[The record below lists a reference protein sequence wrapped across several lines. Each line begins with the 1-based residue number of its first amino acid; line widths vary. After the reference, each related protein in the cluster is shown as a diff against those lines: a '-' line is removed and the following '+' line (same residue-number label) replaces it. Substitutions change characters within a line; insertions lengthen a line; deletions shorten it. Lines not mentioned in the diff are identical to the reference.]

1 MGKISEHF
9 KLNLN
14 FMGSSGKYAVIT
26 ILGLALSIAMV
37 TQNVL
42 FLDSFRNNAFNEFS
56 SNISNTQID
65 TQLEDIRWSGM
76 ELKGILESAV
86 TNEFEDAGLSS
97 NLLATQEWVTY
108 RFMFL
113 RVFNEK
119 TAEFEFHDTY
129 LIGIDAA
136 YLALLESVLEIGTAP
151 GFNQYCLVTNSKV
164 IEETNVGVN
173 DTYHL
178 YIALENNDPRES
190 YDAGIGTAGQ
200 IIDFTGVIN
209 LDDITFGSLPIPVEL
224 KTLVSLVLNLG
235 KELIITDFMNVPNLL
250 STITLS
256 KNEFSVFGRILFD
269 VTSFN
274 VFKLDEQIANLQ
286 VYVNRL
292 TESLINIVSDNSPN
306 YRLQVN
312 PYILPLLTAFK
323 KEYRIFQ
330 TFLMLF
336 MLPTLGMALTLTAFA
351 SNQIKKQR
359 DLLVHNYYQ
368 RGSSR
373 RMLFSFMLFELV
385 IFAIIATLLGFL
397 IGWPYTLIALKSDN
411 FFSFASSAS
420 IPKPSWRIIGI
431 CLGVGFALAWFSNVF
446 SLWRKTKTSVEEIL
460 QEQTEKIPF
469 WQRFYFDILLLIIG
483 VILWI
488 VSLTQISGA
497 GATAIEFAFYFAA
510 PAPILII
517 IGAIMF
523 ITRIYPSVVQWV
535 SKLMMKIHRLELSAV
550 AAKNAVRRKASTT
563 RTIILMT
570 LTFTL
575 TIATMIVPDSYQA
588 YDLENSYYHLGADI
602 VVQNVDI
609 QNPTYKQTVEA
620 IEGVEAATYVGF
632 LEVANTESELLYSI
646 TILGVEL
653 DNFSK
658 VAYQEPEYTNG
669 QGIAS
674 LLQTITNESDVLGQR
689 LQIEQL
695 NLGENR
701 TFLIKNWALSDT
713 NSTEE
718 DLYLA
723 IYPVTITAFYEYWPL
738 LYTEVPRA
746 ASREIKVGLIANLSL
761 AYKIARND
769 YDIQGKLFVKVKD
782 GYSPS
787 AVAKEIELTT
797 QHSTENIED
806 AVLISE
812 GSLKATVLFGAL
824 NSSVIVSILISS
836 ATLIVMMFV
845 QGLEREKEIALLK
858 AFGIKQGQLFI
869 FFITEAIIILIFT
882 MLLGGALGFAASA
895 MIMKILRIEVVVP
908 IHEMVFPAG
917 KILWTTFA
925 IFFSG
930 LISTIIPILINTH
943 KKIGGSLKVV

>member
-1 MGKISEHF
+1 MGKLTERF
-9 KLNLN
+9 RLNLK
-14 FMGSSGKYAVIT
+14 FMSSSGKFAAIT
-26 ILGLALSIAMV
+26 IIGLSLSIAMV
-37 TQNVL
+37 TQNIL
-42 FLDSFRNNAFNEFS
+42 FLNSFRNNAFNEFS
-56 SNISNTQID
+56 SNITDTQID
-65 TQLEDIRWSGM
+65 TQLEDIRWSGT

-86 TNEFEDAGLSS
+86 TNEMEDAHLST
-97 NLLATQEWVTY
+97 NLLATQEWLSY

-113 RVFNEK
+113 RVLNEK
-119 TAEFEFHDTY
+119 TSEFEFHDTY
-129 LIGIDAA
+129 LVGIDVS
-136 YLALLESVLEIGTAP
+136 YLPLLSDLVENGTAP
-151 GFNQYCLVTNSKV
+151 GFNQYCLVTNTKT
-164 IEETNVGVN
+164 IEETNVGTN
-173 DTYHL
+173 DSYHL

-190 YDAGIGTAGQ
+190 YEAGIGTAGQ
-200 IIDFTGVIN
+200 IIDFTGIIN
-209 LDDITFGSLPIPVEL
+209 LDDVTFGSLPIPEEI

-235 KELIITDFMNVPNLL
+235 KEIIITDFMNVRNLL

-269 VTSFN
+269 VTAFN
-274 VFKLDEQIANLQ
+274 VFKLDQQISELQ
-286 VYVNRL
+286 VFVNRL
-292 TESLINIVSDNSPN
+292 TEALINVVSDNSPN
-306 YRLQVN
+306 YQLKVN

-359 DLLVHNYYQ
+359 DLHIHSYYQ
-368 RGSSR
+368 RGASR
-373 RMLFSFMLFELV
+373 RMLFSFMLFELL
-385 IFAIIATLLGFL
+385 IFSIIATLIGFL

-411 FFSFASSAS
+411 FFSFTNAAT
-420 IPKPSWRIIGI
+420 IPKPNALVIGI
-431 CLGVGFALAWFSNVF
+431 CLAVGFFIAWFSNVF
-446 SLWRKTKTSVEEIL
+446 SLWNKTKTSIAEVL
-460 QEQTEKIPF
+460 QEQKEKTPF
-469 WQRFYFDILLLIIG
+469 WQRFYVDILLLILG

-488 VSLTQISGA
+488 VSLTQIGGTGA
-497 GATAIEFAFYFAA
+497 SAIEFAFYFAA

-523 ITRIYPSVVQWV
+523 ITRTYPAVVQWV
-535 SKLMMKIHRLELSAV
+535 SKLMMKLHRFELSAV
-550 AAKNAVRRKASTT
+550 AARNAVRRKGSTT

-588 YDLENSYYHLGADI
+588 YDIENSYYHLGADI
-602 VVQNVDI
+602 VVANVDI
-609 QNPTYKQTVEA
+609 QNPTYKQSVEA
-620 IEGVEAATYVGF
+620 IEGVEATTYVGI

-646 TILGVEL
+646 TIMGVEL

-658 VAYQEPEYTNG
+658 VAFQEPEYTDG
-669 QGIAS
+669 LGMET
-674 LLQTITNESDVLGQR
+674 LLQSIQNESDVIGQKK
-689 LQIEQL
+689 QVAQL
-695 NLGENR
+695 NLGENN
-701 TFLIKNWALSDT
+701 TFIIKNWALPEDNT
-713 NSTEE
+713 TQQ

-723 IYPVTITAFYEYWPL
+723 SYPVTFTAFYEFWPL
-738 LYTEVPRA
+738 LYTEIPRETA
-746 ASREIKVGLIANLSL
+746 REIKVGLIANLSL

-769 YDIQGKLFVKVKD
+769 YDVQGKLFVKVKD

-787 AVAKEIELTT
+787 EVAKQIELNT

-806 AVLISE
+806 AILISE

-824 NSSVIVSILISS
+824 NSSIIVSILISS

-845 QGLEREKEIALLK
+845 QGVEREKEIALLK
-858 AFGIKQGQLFI
+858 AFGIKRGQLFV

-882 MLLGGALGFAASA
+882 MILGGALGFSASA
-895 MIMKILRIEVVVP
+895 MIMKILRIEVVIP
-908 IHEMVFPAG
+908 KHEMVFPVG

-925 IFFSG
+925 IFLSG
-930 LISTIIPILINTH
+930 LVSTIIPILINTR